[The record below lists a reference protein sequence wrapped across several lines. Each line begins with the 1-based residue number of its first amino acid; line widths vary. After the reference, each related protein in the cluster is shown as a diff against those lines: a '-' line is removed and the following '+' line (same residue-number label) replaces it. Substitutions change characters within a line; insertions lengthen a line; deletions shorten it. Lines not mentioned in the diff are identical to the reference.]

1 MSTDNETPPIV
12 RRVNTAVFN
21 AKCLELMDE
30 VAQSGE
36 EIIITK
42 GGKPIAKLMPCRD
55 APESDL
61 VAPESDQAAPE
72 PDQDTYK
79 GGFGRYAG
87 MFQIYGDIVAPM
99 PAEWF
104 AIPDDSEEEEL
115 Y

>member
-1 MSTDNETPPIV
+1 MSTDNETPPIG
-12 RRVNTAVFN
+12 RAVNQWDFKTH
-21 AKCLELMDE
+21 CLEIMDE
-30 VAQSGE
+30 ITQSGE

-42 GGKPIAKLMPCRD
+42 AGKPIAKLTPCQ
-55 APESDL
+55 
-61 VAPESDQAAPE
+61 VAPEIAQAEPEFDQATPE

-87 MFQIYGDIVAPM
+87 MIKIYGDIVAPM

>member
-55 APESDL
+55 APESDH
-61 VAPESDQAAPE
+61 AAPE

-87 MFQIYGDIVAPM
+87 MIHIYGDIVAPM

-104 AIPDDSEEEEL
+104 AIPEDSEEEEL

>member
-12 RRVNTAVFN
+12 RAVNQWDFKTH
-21 AKCLELMDE
+21 CLEIMDE
-30 VAQSGE
+30 ITQSGE

-42 GGKPIAKLMPCRD
+42 AGKPIAKLTPCQ
-55 APESDL
+55 
-61 VAPESDQAAPE
+61 VAPEIAQVAPE
-72 PDQDTYK
+72 PVEDTYK

-87 MFQIYGDIVAPM
+87 MIHIYGDIVSPM

>member
-1 MSTDNETPPIV
+1 MSTDNETPSIV
-12 RRVNTAVFN
+12 RAVNQWDFKTH
-21 AKCLELMDE
+21 CLEIMDE
-30 VAQSGE
+30 ITQSGE

-42 GGKPIAKLMPCRD
+42 AGKPIAKLTPCQ
-55 APESDL
+55 
-61 VAPESDQAAPE
+61 VAPELGQVALEPDLAALE

-104 AIPDDSEEEEL
+104 AVPDDSEEEEL

>member
-12 RRVNTAVFN
+12 REVNQWDFKTH
-21 AKCLELMDE
+21 CLEIMDE
-30 VAQSGE
+30 ITQSGE

-42 GGKPIAKLMPCRD
+42 AGKPIAKVTPCQVAPEIAQD
-55 APESDL
+55 APEP
-61 VAPESDQAAPE
+61 VE
-72 PDQDTYK
+72 DTYK

-87 MFQIYGDIVAPM
+87 MIHIYGDIVSPM

-104 AIPDDSEEEEL
+104 AIPDDTEEEEL

>member
-55 APESDL
+55 APESDN
-61 VAPESDQAAPE
+61 VAPE

-115 Y
+115 D

>member
-55 APESDL
+55 APEPDL
-61 VAPESDQAAPE
+61 AAPE

-104 AIPDDSEEEEL
+104 AIPDDSEEEGL

>member
-1 MSTDNETPPIV
+1 MSTDNETPPIG
-12 RRVNTAVFN
+12 REVNQWDFKTY
-21 AKCLELMDE
+21 CLEIMDE
-30 VAQSGE
+30 ITQSGE

-42 GGKPIAKLMPCRD
+42 AGKPIAKLTPC
-55 APESDL
+55 P
-61 VAPESDQAAPE
+61 VAPEIAQAAPE
-72 PDQDTYK
+72 PVEDTYK

-104 AIPDDSEEEEL
+104 AVPDDSKEEEL